1 MTGANAISTPARV
14 LGFPP
19 DSHVDVR
26 AIGDEYWDL
35 LRELPYHATELDFVV
50 PECERT
56 DFASVPR
63 LFVWF
68 LPRYGRYTRA
78 AILHDYLLRARVR
91 AGDLSRRDADGIF
104 HQALRELGVPFL
116 RRWMMWAAVRWVAV
130 KEPGERA
137 GWWKDVWRILPITIV
152 ALPIVAPAAIVIAI
166 TIPVFYVLER
176 ILYAV
181 LLVAQRMQRRQGREA
196 KRVNEPQL
204 RWKL

>member
-1 MTGANAISTPARV
+1 V
-14 LGFPP
+14 
-19 DSHVDVR
+19 
-26 AIGDEYWDL
+26 
-35 LRELPYHATELDFVV
+35 LPYHATELDFVV
-50 PECERT
+50 PVDERT

-78 AILHDYLLRARVR
+78 AILHDYLLRTRVR

-116 RRWMMWAAVRWVAV
+116 RRWMMWAAVRWIAV
-130 KEPGERA
+130 KAPGERA
-137 GWWKDVWRILPITIV
+137 GWLKDAWRILPVTIV

-166 TIPVFYVLER
+166 TIPVFYLLER
-176 ILYAV
+176 IVYGV
-181 LLVAQRMQRRQGREA
+181 LLVAQRMHRRQGRQA